1 MTAAATTTTTAVLG
15 GGLAG
20 LSAAYYLSKAGSKN
34 VTVFEAARRLGGWI
48 QTEQHTQLG
57 FRFEKGPRT
66 IRPVGVRGANT
77 LHMVQDLGLESN
89 LVPVSKTH
97 VAAKNRMI
105 FAHDKLHLLP
115 SSLSSLFRKLS
126 PFSKPLISA
135 ALYDLQTG
143 RSPTTLHDESI
154 YDFAHRRFGEET
166 AKYLVSSMICG
177 ICAGDAR
184 QISVKFLMDEVFR
197 KEQQYGGV
205 LKGVFYGWFEKNNV
219 PDTGAASAESSRLVQ
234 RAQKERWSVY
244 SFREG
249 LEMLPK
255 RLTEHIAAAGVSI
268 QCSSECRAIRVQD
281 NSDVVNLTM
290 NGSTH
295 QVSHVVSS
303 LPSFRLAPLLADNHR
318 TLADELMAIPY
329 VDVAVVNLQYEG
341 DALVR
346 QPGFGFLV
354 PPSENL
360 PILGVIYDSCCF
372 PMNGKT
378 VLTVMMGGAWFKQRL
393 GTNPSN
399 KDLYDIAV
407 KQVSRIMQIDAQPT
421 TGRVHILHK
430 CIPQYVVG
438 HVDRV
443 RRIRQYV
450 RDHKLP
456 LTLCGSAFDGVGVN
470 DVIFS
475 ARQALANRTIL

>member
-1 MTAAATTTTTAVLG
+1 MTEPVATAVLG

-20 LSAAYYLSKAGSKN
+20 LSAAYYLAKAGAKN

-77 LHMVQDLGLESN
+77 LRMVHDLDLEAS
-89 LVPVSKTH
+89 LVPVSRSH

-105 FAHDKLHLLP
+105 YANEKLHVLP
-115 SSLSSLFRKLS
+115 SSLASMFRKLS

-135 ALYDLQTG
+135 ALYDLQTAP
-143 RSPTTLHDESI
+143 SPTKLNDESI

-205 LKGVFYGWFEKNNV
+205 LKGVFYGWFEKAT
-219 PDTGAASAESSRLVQ
+219 PASAADAEPSRLVR
-234 RAQKERWSVY
+234 RAERERWSVY
-244 SFREG
+244 SFRDG
-249 LEMLPK
+249 LEMLPQ
-255 RLTEHIAAAGVSI
+255 RLGEHVTAAGVSI
-268 QCSSECRAIRVQD
+268 RCSSECRRLRLRNDDGDAVSLQ
-281 NSDVVNLTM
+281 L
-290 NGSTH
+290 NGSNH
-295 QVSHVVSS
+295 NVAHVISS
-303 LPSFRLAPLLADNHR
+303 LPSFRLAPLLADEHPG
-318 TLADELMAIPY
+318 LADELAAIPY

-372 PMNGKT
+372 PMGGKT
-378 VLTVMMGGAWFKQRL
+378 VLTVMMGGAWFEQRL
-393 GTNPSN
+393 GTDPSN
-399 KDLYDIAV
+399 KELYDIAV
-407 KQVSRIMQIDAQPT
+407 KQVARIMKIEAQPS
-421 TGRVHILHK
+421 TGRVHMLRK

-438 HVDRV
+438 HSDRV
-443 RRIRQYV
+443 KRIRQYIGE
-450 RDHKLP
+450 HKLP

-470 DVIFS
+470 DVIYS
-475 ARQALANRTIL
+475 ARLAVANRGAATL